1 MWVREQNRTA
11 SGSERVRVRA
21 GGPYVAA
28 RTRSLPLAVLLCALM
43 LSTAAAGAQSPAAT
57 LGGTVLD
64 ENGAVVPAVEITV
77 LNLSTAVQRHAL
89 TGGEGAFVVPLL
101 PPGRY
106 TLTAQREGF
115 ATVEVTNITLNVGD
129 RMALRISLPVGDVGE
144 SVTVID
150 ALRSGVER
158 SASSSV
164 STVVNRQ
171 FIENLPLNGRSFQS
185 LFELAPGSVLTRTSF
200 NEQGQFSVNGQR
212 ANANYFTVDGVSAN
226 VGVSA
231 GTSPGQAASGG
242 LPALTVLGGAN
253 NLVSLDALEEFRL
266 MTSSYAPEFGRT
278 PGAQVAIVT
287 RSGTNRLHGS
297 AFEYFRGGALDANDW
312 FANSR
317 GLARPSIRQHD
328 FGATLGGP
336 VVRNRAFFFASYE
349 GMRLRQPQYA
359 LTDVP
364 SLASRAN
371 APAQVRP
378 LLSSFPSPNGADLG
392 NGFAEF
398 AASYTDPSRFDAA
411 SLRFDIVVDEWLT
424 AFARYANSPSRTS
437 QRGGVGS
444 PGQTGQSLN
453 TVNRTALD
461 TQTLTTGATAAFSP
475 RVTGDLR
482 FNWSQ
487 VRGETELLL
496 DGFGGATPPDHALL
510 FPPFA
515 APRSSGFQVTLRGGL
530 NAGFGT
536 GKNVDNLQRQL
547 NFVGNV
553 SLVHSGHELKV
564 GFDYRRLA
572 PVYGPL
578 NYAQTIIFG
587 DAGVNG
593 VNAAANTG
601 RAFQVKVT
609 ADDVPREPLFTN
621 FSLYAQ
627 DAARVTPYLTVV
639 YGLRWELNPPPSE
652 RNGNHPAVYQG
663 FVPSAA
669 FDLVD
674 AGGVFGGGGR
684 VITLAPRGTPLWRT
698 TFQNFAPRAGAAYLL
713 SPEHGTTLRGGL
725 GIFYDLGTGQA
736 AQAFGSVF
744 PYARERLLSNIPFPL
759 DPAQAEPP
767 TLGLDPPYGT
777 VYAFAPDLRLPLTV
791 QWSAAVEQPLG
802 GGQSLSLSYVG
813 AAGRRLLR
821 QTAMLRPSPNF
832 SAFRI
837 VSNTSSSDYHALQAV
852 YGRRLSK
859 GLQAHVSYTWSH
871 SIDDDSDD
879 SASGLLIVGSFNTR
893 TERGPSTFDVRHSLS
908 GAFSY
913 DLPGPKLPGV
923 TAALLRDWSLD
934 AILRART
941 ATPINIIQT
950 TGIFT
955 GDLVEALRP
964 DLIDGVPIHLRDPS
978 APGGRRL
985 NPAAFRAVVGR
996 QGSLGRNAL
1005 RGFGLSQLDLAVRRQ
1020 FVLGET
1026 ARLQVRAEFFN
1037 VFNHPNFGDPVG
1049 DLNSRLFGRSVQTLA
1064 RSLGSGGVNGGLS
1077 PLYQVGGPRSV
1088 QLALRFSF

>member
-1 MWVREQNRTA
+1 MTCKANK
-11 SGSERVRVRA
+11 RV
-21 GGPYVAA
+21 GFAA
-28 RTRSLPLAVLLCALM
+28 RALVLASVLL
-43 LSTAAAGAQSPAAT
+43 SVTAVRAQSPAAT

-115 ATVEVTNITLNVGD
+115 ATLEVRNIVLNVGD
-129 RMALRISLPVGDVGE
+129 RQALRIRLRVGEVGE
-144 SVTVID
+144 SITVVD
-150 ALRSGVER
+150 AVSPGVER

-171 FIENLPLNGRSFQS
+171 FVEHLPLNGRSFQS
-185 LFELAPGSVLTRTSF
+185 LFELAPGAVLTRTSF

-231 GTSPGQAASGG
+231 GTSPGQSAPGG

-278 PGAQVAIVT
+278 PGAQVAIAT
-287 RSGTNRLHGS
+287 RSGSNELHGS

-317 GLARPSIRQHD
+317 GLARPAIHQHD

-336 VVRNRAFFFASYE
+336 FKSNRAFFFASYE
-349 GMRLRQPQYA
+349 GMRLRQPLYA

-364 SLASRAN
+364 SLGSRAS
-371 APAQVRP
+371 APAQVRS
-378 LLSSFPSPNGADLG
+378 LLNAFPAPNGADLG

-411 SLRFDIVVDEWLT
+411 SLRLDFVVNEWLT
-424 AFARYANSPSRTS
+424 AFTRYANAPARTS

-461 TQTLTTGATAAFSP
+461 TQTLTAGATAAFNP
-475 RVTGDLR
+475 KVTGDLR
-482 FNWSQ
+482 FNWSRA
-487 VRGETELLL
+487 RGETELVL
-496 DGFGGATPPDHALL
+496 DNFGGAIPPTASLL
-510 FPPFA
+510 FPTFA
-515 APRSSGFQVTLRGGL
+515 QPETSGFQVTLRGGL

-547 NFVGNV
+547 NLVGNV
-553 SLVHSGHELKV
+553 SVAHSGHELKV

-578 NYAQTIIFG
+578 NYAQTVIFG
-587 DAGVNG
+587 DATTNG
-593 VNAAANTG
+593 ASAAATTG

-609 ADDVPREPLFTN
+609 ADAEPREPLFTN
-621 FSLYAQ
+621 FSVYAQ

-639 YGLRWELNPPPSE
+639 YGVRWELNPPPTE
-652 RNGNHPAVYQG
+652 RNGKHPAVFAGLGEGSSGLNLEG
-663 FVPSAA
+663 FGS
-669 FDLVD
+669 
-674 AGGVFGGGGR
+674 FGNTPR
-684 VITLAPRGTPLWRT
+684 VIAPAPRGTRLWPT
-698 TFQNFAPRAGAAYLL
+698 TYQNFAPRAGAAYLL
-713 SPEHGTTLRGGL
+713 SPERGTTLRGGI

-736 AQAFGSVF
+736 ALAFGSVF
-744 PYARERLLSNIPFPL
+744 PYARERLLSNVPFPL
-759 DPAQAEPP
+759 DPLQAAPP
-767 TLGLDPPYGT
+767 PLGLDPPYGT
-777 VYAFAPDLRLPLTV
+777 VYAFSPDLRLPLTV
-791 QWSAAVEQPLG
+791 QWSAALEQPVG
-802 GGQSLSLSYVG
+802 AGQSLSISYVG

-821 QTAMLRPSPNF
+821 QTAVLRPSPNF
-832 SAFRI
+832 SVVRLI
-837 VSNTSSSDYHALQAV
+837 TNTSSSDYHALQTV
-852 YGRRLSK
+852 YARRLSR
-859 GLQAHVSYTWSH
+859 GLQAHVAYTWSH

-879 SASGLLIVGSFNTR
+879 SASGLLLVGSFNTR

-913 DLPGPKLPGV
+913 DLPNASRGG
-923 TAALLRDWSLD
+923 AFLRDWSLD
-934 AILRART
+934 AIFRART

-950 TGIFT
+950 TGVFT

-964 DLIDGVPIHLRDPS
+964 DFVEGVPVYLKDQT
-978 APGGRRL
+978 APGGWRL
-985 NPAAFRAVVGR
+985 NPAAFRAVVGG

-1020 FVLGET
+1020 FTLGET

-1049 DLNSRLFGRSVQTLA
+1049 DLNNRLFGLSVQTLA
-1064 RSLGSGGVNGGLS
+1064 RSLGTGGVNGGLS

-1088 QLALRFSF
+1088 QLALRFNF

>member
-1 MWVREQNRTA
+1 MTGQADR
-11 SGSERVRVRA
+11 RV
-21 GGPYVAA
+21 GFAA
-28 RTRSLPLAVLLCALM
+28 RALVLAAALM
-43 LSTAAAGAQSPAAT
+43 CVPAARAQSPAAT

-64 ENGAVVPAVEITV
+64 ENGAVVPSVEITV
-77 LNLSTAVQRHAL
+77 LNLSTAVQRHAT
-89 TGGEGAFVVPLL
+89 TGGAGAFVVPLL

-106 TLTAQREGF
+106 TLTAQRDGF
-115 ATVEVTNITLNVGD
+115 ATLEVRNIVLNVGD
-129 RMALRISLPVGDVGE
+129 RQALRINLRVGEVGE
-144 SVTVID
+144 SVTVVD
-150 ALRSGVER
+150 ALDAGVER

-164 STVVNRQ
+164 STVVNRR
-171 FIENLPLNGRSFQS
+171 FVENLPLNGRSFQT
-185 LFELAPGSVLTRTSF
+185 LFELAPGAVLTRTTF

-231 GTSPGQAASGG
+231 GTSPGQAAAGG

-278 PGAQVAIVT
+278 PGAQVAIAT
-287 RSGTNRLHGS
+287 RSGTNELHGS

-312 FANSR
+312 FAHSR
-317 GLARPSIRQHD
+317 NLARPAIRQHD

-364 SLASRAN
+364 STPARAVAN
-371 APAQVRP
+371 PQVRP
-378 LLSSFPSPNGADLG
+378 LLNAFPVPNGADLG

-398 AASYTDPSRFDAA
+398 AASYSDPSRFDAVSA
-411 SLRFDIVVDEWLT
+411 RLDAVATETLT
-424 AFARYANSPSRTS
+424 LFARYANAPSRTS

-461 TQTLTTGATAAFSP
+461 TQTLTAGATAAFNP
-475 RVTGDLR
+475 KVTGDLR
-482 FNWSQ
+482 FNWSRA
-487 VRGETELLL
+487 RGETELSL
-496 DGFGGATPPDHALL
+496 DVFGGATPPDPSLL
-510 FPPFA
+510 FPSFA
-515 APRSSGFQVTLRGGL
+515 RPDASGFQVTLRGGL

-547 NFVGNV
+547 NLVGNV

-578 NYAQTIIFG
+578 NYAQTVIFG
-587 DAGVNG
+587 DAATNG
-593 VNAAANTG
+593 VFAAANTG

-609 ADDVPREPLFTN
+609 ADDVPREPVFHN
-621 FSLYAQ
+621 FSFYAQ
-627 DAARVTPYLTVV
+627 DAARVTPNLTVV

-652 RNGNHPAVYQG
+652 RNGNHPAVFQG
-663 FVPSAA
+663 FDPGDGFNLGSLGPVGVP
-669 FDLVD
+669 
-674 AGGVFGGGGR
+674 AGV
-684 VITLAPRGTPLWRT
+684 VTLAPRGTPLWRT
-698 TFQNFAPRAGAAYLL
+698 TYHNFAPRAGAAYLL
-713 SPEHGTTLRGGL
+713 SPARGTTLRAGL

-744 PYARERLLSNIPFPL
+744 PYARERLLSNVPFPL
-759 DPAQAEPP
+759 DPAQAAPP
-767 TLGLDPPYGT
+767 PLGLDPPYGT
-777 VYAFAPDLRLPLTV
+777 VYAFSPSLKLPLTV
-791 QWSAAVEQPLG
+791 QWSAALEQPLG
-802 GGQSLSLSYVG
+802 GGQTLSLSYVG
-813 AAGRRLLR
+813 AAGRSLLR
-821 QTAMLRPSPNF
+821 QTAALRPSPDF
-832 SAFRI
+832 SVMRL
-837 VSNTSSSDYHALQAV
+837 VTNTSSSDYNALQAV
-852 YGRRLSK
+852 YARRLSK
-859 GLQAHVSYTWSH
+859 GLQAHVAYTWSH

-913 DLPGPKLPGV
+913 DLPGPARKGAS
-923 TAALLRDWSLD
+923 AALLRDWSID
-934 AILRART
+934 AIFRART

-950 TGIFT
+950 TGVFI

-964 DLIDGVPIHLRDPS
+964 DLVGGAPVYLEDPS

-1020 FVLGET
+1020 FPLGEA
-1026 ARLQVRAEFFN
+1026 ARLQVRAEVFN

-1049 DLNSRLFGRSVQTLA
+1049 DLNNRLFGRSVQTLA
-1064 RSLGSGGVNGGLS
+1064 RSLGTGGVNGGLS

>member
-1 MWVREQNRTA
+1 MTGKANK
-11 SGSERVRVRA
+11 RVGFAALALALAALLTFV
-21 GGPYVAA
+21 PAA
-28 RTRSLPLAVLLCALM
+28 R
-43 LSTAAAGAQSPAAT
+43 AQSPAAT

-64 ENGAVVPAVEITV
+64 ENGAVVPSVEITV
-77 LNLSTAVQRHAL
+77 LNLSTAVQRHAV
-89 TGGEGAFVVPLL
+89 TGGGGAFVVPLL

-106 TLTAQREGF
+106 TLTAQRDGF
-115 ATVEVTNITLNVGD
+115 ATLEVRNITLNVGD
-129 RMALRISLPVGDVGE
+129 REALRISLSVGEVGE
-144 SVTVID
+144 SVTVVD
-150 ALRSGVER
+150 AVSPGVER

-171 FIENLPLNGRSFQS
+171 FVENLPLNGRSFQS
-185 LFELAPGSVLTRTSF
+185 LFELAPGAVLTRTSF

-212 ANANYFTVDGVSAN
+212 ANSNYFTVDGVSAN

-231 GTSPGQAASGG
+231 GTSPGQAAAGG

-278 PGAQVAIVT
+278 PGAQVAIAT
-287 RSGTNRLHGS
+287 RSGTNELHGS

-317 GLARPSIRQHD
+317 GLARPAIRQHD

-336 VVRNRAFFFASYE
+336 VVHNRAFFFASYE
-349 GMRLRQPQYA
+349 GMRLRQPLYA

-364 SLASRAN
+364 SLGSRAT
-371 APAQVRP
+371 APAQARP
-378 LLSSFPSPNGADLG
+378 LLKAFPIPNGADLG

-398 AASYTDPSRFDAA
+398 AASYIDPSRFDAA
-411 SLRFDIVVDEWLT
+411 SIRFDYVVNNRFT
-424 AFARYANSPSRTS
+424 AFARTAYAPSRTS
-437 QRGGVGS
+437 QRGGVGT
-444 PGQTGQSLN
+444 PGQAGQSLN

-461 TQTLTTGATAAFSP
+461 TQTLTAGATVAFNP
-475 RVTGDLR
+475 KMTGDLR
-482 FNWSQ
+482 FNWSRA
-487 VRGETELLL
+487 RGETELVL
-496 DGFGGATPPDHALL
+496 DDFGGATPPDPRIL

-515 APRSSGFQVTLRGGL
+515 RPDSSGFQVTLRGGL

-547 NFVGNV
+547 NLVG
-553 SLVHSGHELKV
+553 SLSVAHSGHELKV

-578 NYAQTIIFG
+578 NYAQTVIFG
-587 DAGVNG
+587 DAATNG
-593 VNAAANTG
+593 VSAAAGTG

-609 ADDVPREPLFTN
+609 ADAEPRQPLFHN
-621 FSLYAQ
+621 FSVYAQ

-652 RNGNHPAVYQG
+652 RNGNQPAVFNG
-663 FVPSAA
+663 FDDDEGFHFGGTFDGVPSRA
-669 FDLVD
+669 
-674 AGGVFGGGGR
+674 
-684 VITLAPRGTPLWRT
+684 ITLAPRGTPLWRT
-698 TFQNFAPRAGAAYLL
+698 TYQNFAPRAGAAYLL
-713 SPEHGTTLRGGL
+713 SPERGTTLRGGI

-736 AQAFGSVF
+736 AQAFGSIF
-744 PYARERLLSNIPFPL
+744 PYTRERLLSNVPLPL
-759 DPAQAEPP
+759 DPSQSEPP
-767 TLGLDPPYGT
+767 PLGLDPPYGT
-777 VYAFAPDLRLPLTV
+777 VYAFAPSLKLPLTV
-791 QWSAAVEQPLG
+791 QWSAALEQPFG
-802 GGQSLSLSYVG
+802 AGQSLSLSYVG

-821 QTAMLRPSPNF
+821 QTAMLKPNPNF
-832 SAFRI
+832 TVARL
-837 VSNTSSSDYHALQAV
+837 VTNTSSSDYNALQAV
-852 YGRRLSK
+852 YARRLSK
-859 GLQAHVSYTWSH
+859 GLQAHFAYTWSH
-871 SIDDDSDD
+871 SLDDDSDD

-913 DLPGPKLPGV
+913 DLPKPKRGGP
-923 TAALLRDWSLD
+923 LLRDWSLD

-941 ATPINIIQT
+941 AAPINIVRT
-950 TGIFT
+950 TGVFT

-964 DLIDGVPIHLRDPS
+964 DLVGGAPVYLEDPS

-985 NPAAFRAVVGR
+985 NPAAFSATVGR

-1037 VFNHPNFGDPVG
+1037 VFNHPNFGDPVS

-1064 RSLGSGGVNGGLS
+1064 RSLGTGGVNGGLS

>member
-1 MWVREQNRTA
+1 MRCRANKWV
-11 SGSERVRVRA
+11 G
-21 GGPYVAA
+21 YAA
-28 RTRSLPLAVLLCALM
+28 RVLVL
-43 LSTAAAGAQSPAAT
+43 AAALLSVPAARAQSPAAT

-64 ENGAVVPAVEITV
+64 ENGAVVPSVEITV

-106 TLTAQREGF
+106 TLTAQRDGF

-129 RMALRISLPVGDVGE
+129 RLALRISLRVGEVGE
-144 SVTVID
+144 SITVID
-150 ALRSGVER
+150 AISSGVER

-164 STVVNRQ
+164 STVVNRK
-171 FIENLPLNGRSFQS
+171 FVENLPINGRSFQS
-185 LFELAPGSVLTRTSF
+185 LFELAPGAVLTRTNF

-231 GTSPGQAASGG
+231 GTSPGQAAAGG

-287 RSGTNRLHGS
+287 RSGSNRLHGS

-317 GLARPSIRQHD
+317 ALARPAIRQHD

-336 VVRNRAFFFASYE
+336 VRPNRAFFFASYE
-349 GMRLRQPQYA
+349 GMRLRQPLYA

-364 SLASRAN
+364 SLSSRAS

-378 LLSSFPSPNGADLG
+378 LLNAFPVPNGADLG
-392 NGFAEF
+392 SGFAEF

-411 SLRFDIVVDEWLT
+411 SLRLDLVADERLT
-424 AFARYANSPSRTS
+424 FFARTAYTPSRTS
-437 QRGGVGS
+437 QRGGVGT
-444 PGQTGQSLN
+444 PGQIGQSLN

-461 TQTLTTGATAAFSP
+461 TQTLTVGATAAFNP
-475 RVTGDLR
+475 KVTGDLR
-482 FNWSQ
+482 FNWSRA
-487 VRGETELLL
+487 RGGTELLL
-496 DGFGGATPPDHALL
+496 DDFGGATVPDPSLI

-515 APRSSGFQVTLRGGL
+515 RPETSGFQVTLRGGI

-536 GKNVDNLQRQL
+536 GKNVENLQRQL
-547 NFVGNV
+547 NLVGNV
-553 SLVHSGHELKV
+553 SFVHSGHELKL

-578 NYAQTIIFG
+578 NYAQTVIFG
-587 DAGVNG
+587 DATTNG
-593 VNAAANTG
+593 VNAAATTG

-609 ADDVPREPLFTN
+609 ADAEPREPLFTN
-621 FSLYAQ
+621 FSVYAQ
-627 DAARVTPYLTVV
+627 DAARITPYLTVV
-639 YGLRWELNPPPSE
+639 YGVRWELNPPPTE
-652 RNGNHPAVYQG
+652 RNGNHPAVFRG
-663 FVPSAA
+663 
-669 FDLVD
+669 
-674 AGGVFGGGGR
+674 FGGGDGFDLGDIGSG

-698 TFQNFAPRAGAAYLL
+698 TYQNFAPRAGAAYLL
-713 SPEHGTTLRGGL
+713 TPARGTTLRAGL

-744 PYARERLLSNIPFPL
+744 PYARERLLTNVQFAL
-759 DPAQAEPP
+759 DRAQAEPP
-767 TLGLDPPYGT
+767 PLSFDPPYGT
-777 VYAFAPDLRLPLTV
+777 VYAFSPSLKLPLTV
-791 QWSAAVEQPLG
+791 QWSTTLEQPLG
-802 GGQSLSLSYVG
+802 GGQSLSVAYVG

-821 QTAMLRPSPNF
+821 QTAVLKPSPDF
-832 SAFRI
+832 SVVRL
-837 VSNTSSSDYHALQAV
+837 VTNTSLSDYHALQTV
-852 YGRRLSK
+852 YARRLSR
-859 GLQAHVSYTWSH
+859 GLQAHVAYTWSH

-893 TERGPSTFDVRHSLS
+893 TERGPSSFDVRHSLS

-913 DLPGPKLPGV
+913 DLPGPARARAA
-923 TAALLRDWSLD
+923 AALLRDWSLD
-934 AILRART
+934 AIVRART
-941 ATPINIIQT
+941 ATPINIIRT
-950 TGIFT
+950 TGVFT
-955 GDLVEALRP
+955 GDLVDALRP
-964 DLIDGVPIHLRDPS
+964 DLLEGVPVYLEDPK

-985 NPAAFRAVVGR
+985 NPEAFRATVGR

-1020 FVLGET
+1020 FPLGET

-1049 DLNSRLFGRSVQTLA
+1049 DLNNRLFGQSVQTLA

>member
-1 MWVREQNRTA
+1 MNGTANRWV
-11 SGSERVRVRA
+11 G
-21 GGPYVAA
+21 YAA
-28 RTRSLPLAVLLCALM
+28 RALLLASSLLFVPAVR
-43 LSTAAAGAQSPAAT
+43 AQSPAAT

-77 LNLSTAVQRHAL
+77 LNLSTAVQRHAV
-89 TGGEGAFVVPLL
+89 TSGEGAFVVPLL

-106 TLTAQREGF
+106 TLTAQRDGF
-115 ATVEVTNITLNVGD
+115 ATLEVRNITLNVGD
-129 RMALRISLPVGDVGE
+129 RQALRISLSVGEVGE
-144 SVTVID
+144 SVTVVD
-150 ALRSGVER
+150 AVSPGVER

-164 STVVNRQ
+164 STIVNRQ
-171 FIENLPLNGRSFQS
+171 FVENLPLNGRSFQS
-185 LFELAPGSVLTRTSF
+185 LFELAPGAVLTRTSF

-231 GTSPGQAASGG
+231 GTSPGQAAAGG

-266 MTSSYAPEFGRT
+266 MTSSYAPEFGRM
-278 PGAQVAIVT
+278 PGAQVSIAT
-287 RSGTNRLHGS
+287 RSGTNALHGS
-297 AFEYFRGGALDANDW
+297 AFDYFRSGALDANDW

-317 GLARPSIRQHD
+317 GLARPAIRQHD

-336 VVRNRAFFFASYE
+336 VVHNRAFFFASYE

-359 LTDVP
+359 LTDLP
-364 SLASRAN
+364 SLGSRLA
-371 APAQVRP
+371 APVQVRP
-378 LLSSFPSPNGADLG
+378 LLDAFPIPNGADLG

-411 SLRFDIVVDEWLT
+411 SMRFDYVVNDWLT
-424 AFARYANSPSRTS
+424 AFARAAYAPSRTS

-444 PGQTGQSLN
+444 PGQAGQSLN

-461 TQTLTTGATAAFSP
+461 TQTLTTGATAAFNP
-475 RVTGDLR
+475 QVTGDLR
-482 FNWSQ
+482 FNWSRA
-487 VRGETELLL
+487 RGETELVL
-496 DGFGGATPPDHALL
+496 DDFGGATPPSASLL

-515 APRSSGFQVTLRGGL
+515 RPDSSGFQITLRGGL

-536 GKNVDNLQRQL
+536 GKNADNLQRQL
-547 NFVGNV
+547 NLVGNV
-553 SLVHSGHELKV
+553 SVVHSGHELKL

-578 NYAQTIIFG
+578 NYAQMVIFG
-587 DAGVNG
+587 DAITNG
-593 VNAAANTG
+593 ASAAANTG

-609 ADDVPREPLFTN
+609 ADAEPREPLFQN
-621 FSLYAQ
+621 FSVYAQ
-627 DAARVTPYLTVV
+627 DAARITPYLTVV

-652 RNGNHPAVYQG
+652 RNGNHPAVFRG
-663 FVPSAA
+663 L
-669 FDLVD
+669 D
-674 AGGVFGGGGR
+674 GGGLNLEGFIPLGTTPP
-684 VITLAPRGTPLWRT
+684 VTTLAPSGTPLWQT
-698 TFQNFAPRAGAAYLL
+698 TYGNFAPRAGAAYLL
-713 SPEHGTTLRGGL
+713 SPERGTIMRAGL

-744 PYARERLLSNIPFPL
+744 PYARERLLSNVPFPL
-759 DPAQAEPP
+759 DPGSALPP
-767 TLGLDPPYGT
+767 PLGLDPPYGT
-777 VYAFAPDLRLPLTV
+777 VYAFSPSLKLPLTV
-791 QWSAAVEQPLG
+791 QWSAALEQPLG
-802 GGQSLSLSYVG
+802 AGQSLSLSYVG

-821 QTAMLRPSPNF
+821 QTAVLRPNTNF
-832 SAFRI
+832 SVVRL
-837 VSNTSSSDYHALQAV
+837 VTNTSSSDYHALQAV
-852 YGRRLSK
+852 YARRLSK
-859 GLQAHVSYTWSH
+859 GLQAHVAYTWSH

-908 GAFSY
+908 GAFSF
-913 DLPGPKLPGV
+913 DLPKPAHGGMLV
-923 TAALLRDWSLD
+923 RDWSLD
-934 AILRART
+934 AIFRART

-950 TGIFT
+950 TGVFT

-964 DLIDGVPIHLRDPS
+964 DLVGGLPVYLEDS
-978 APGGRRL
+978 NAPGGRRL
-985 NPAAFRAVVGR
+985 NPAAFSATVGR

-1026 ARLQVRAEFFN
+1026 TRLQVRAEFFN
-1037 VFNHPNFGDPVG
+1037 VFNHPNFGDPVS
-1049 DLNSRLFGRSVQTLA
+1049 DLNSRLFGLSVQTLA
-1064 RSLGSGGVNGGLS
+1064 RSLGTGGVNGGLS

>member
-1 MWVREQNRTA
+1 MKA
-11 SGSERVRVRA
+11 RA
-21 GGPYVAA
+21 NMLGRRAA
-28 RTRSLPLAVLLCALM
+28 RYVLLLVVLLLPAM
-43 LSTAAAGAQSPAAT
+43 LARAQSPAAT

-106 TLTAQREGF
+106 TLTAQRDGF
-115 ATVEVTNITLNVGD
+115 ATLEVRNIVLNVGD
-129 RMALRISLPVGDVGE
+129 RQALRIRLRVGEVGE
-144 SVTVID
+144 SVTIID
-150 ALRSGVER
+150 AVSPGVER

-171 FIENLPLNGRSFQS
+171 FVENLPLNGRSFQS
-185 LFELAPGSVLTRTSF
+185 LFELAPGAVLTRTSF

-212 ANANYFTVDGVSAN
+212 ANANYFIVDGVSAN

-231 GTSPGQAASGG
+231 GTSPGQAAAGG

-278 PGAQVAIVT
+278 PGAQVAIAT
-287 RSGTNRLHGS
+287 RSGTNALHGS

-317 GLARPSIRQHD
+317 ALARPAIRQHD

-336 VVRNRAFFFASYE
+336 VVQNRAFFFASYE
-349 GMRLRQPQYA
+349 GMRLRQPQFA

-364 SLASRAN
+364 SLSSRAM

-378 LLSSFPSPNGADLG
+378 LLNAFPRPNGADLG

-411 SLRFDIVVDEWLT
+411 SLRFDLVVNEWLT
-424 AFARYANSPSRTS
+424 AFARYANTPSRTS
-437 QRGGVGS
+437 QRGGVGT

-482 FNWSQ
+482 FNWSRA
-487 VRGETELLL
+487 RGETELLL
-496 DGFGGATPPDHALL
+496 DGFGGATPPDASLL

-515 APRSSGFQVTLRGGL
+515 QPETSGFQVTLRGGL
-530 NAGFGT
+530 NSGFGT

-547 NFVGNV
+547 NLVGNV
-553 SLVHSGHELKV
+553 SFVHSGHELKL

-578 NYAQTIIFG
+578 NYAQTVIFG
-587 DAGVNG
+587 DATTNG
-593 VNAAANTG
+593 VAAATNTG

-609 ADDVPREPLFTN
+609 ADAEPREPLFTN
-621 FSLYAQ
+621 FSVYAQ
-627 DAARVTPYLTVV
+627 DAARLTPYLTVV
-639 YGLRWELNPPPSE
+639 YGLRWELNPPPTE
-652 RNGNHPAVYQG
+652 RNGNHPAVFNG
-663 FVPSAA
+663 LNPGEGLDVVHF
-669 FDLVD
+669 
-674 AGGVFGGGGR
+674 GNITTGV
-684 VITLAPRGTPLWRT
+684 IALAPRGTPLWRT
-698 TFQNFAPRAGAAYLL
+698 TYHNFAPRAGAAYLL
-713 SPEHGTTLRGGL
+713 SPERGTTLRGGI

-759 DPAQAEPP
+759 DPTLAEPP
-767 TLGLDPPYGT
+767 PLGLDPPYGT
-777 VYAFAPDLRLPLTV
+777 VYSFSPNLSLPLTV
-791 QWSAAVEQPLG
+791 QWSAALEHPLG

-821 QTAMLRPSPNF
+821 QTAVLSPSQNF
-832 SAFRI
+832 SVMRL
-837 VSNTSSSDYHALQAV
+837 VSNTSSSDYNAFQAV
-852 YGRRLSK
+852 YARRLSK
-859 GLQAHVSYTWSH
+859 GLQAHVAYTWSH

-913 DLPGPKLPGV
+913 DLPSPSHGG
-923 TAALLRDWSLD
+923 AFLRDWSLD
-934 AILRART
+934 AIFRART

-950 TGIFT
+950 TGVFT

-964 DLIDGVPIHLRDPS
+964 DLVGGVPVYLEDPS
-978 APGGRRL
+978 APGGRRI
-985 NPAAFRAVVGR
+985 NAEAFRAAVGQ

-1020 FVLGET
+1020 FILGES

-1037 VFNHPNFGDPVG
+1037 IFNHPNFGDPVG
-1049 DLNSRLFGRSVQTLA
+1049 DLNSRLFGQSVQTLA
-1064 RSLGSGGVNGGLS
+1064 RSLGTGGVNGGLS

>member
-1 MWVREQNRTA
+1 MLAALLMCVA
-11 SGSERVRVRA
+11 RA
-21 GGPYVAA
+21 
-28 RTRSLPLAVLLCALM
+28 R
-43 LSTAAAGAQSPAAT
+43 AQSPAAT

-64 ENGAVVPAVEITV
+64 ENGAVVPSVEITV
-77 LNLSTAVQRHAL
+77 LNLSTAVQRHAV

-106 TLTAQREGF
+106 TLTAQRDGF
-115 ATVEVTNITLNVGD
+115 ATLEVRNIVLNVGD
-129 RMALRISLPVGDVGE
+129 RQALRIRLRVGEVGE

-150 ALRSGVER
+150 AVSPGVER

-164 STVVNRQ
+164 STVVNRK
-171 FIENLPLNGRSFQS
+171 FVENLPLNGRSFHS
-185 LFELAPGSVLTRTSF
+185 LFELAPGAVLTRTSF

-231 GTSPGQAASGG
+231 GASPGQSAPGG

-278 PGAQVAIVT
+278 PGAQVAIAT
-287 RSGTNRLHGS
+287 RSGSNELHGS

-317 GLARPSIRQHD
+317 GLARPAIRQHD

-336 VVRNRAFFFASYE
+336 VARNRAFFFASYE

-364 SLASRAN
+364 SLGSRAT

-378 LLSSFPSPNGADLG
+378 LLDAFPRPNGADLG
-392 NGFAEF
+392 GGFAEF

-411 SLRFDIVVDEWLT
+411 SLRLDLVADEWLT
-424 AFARYANSPSRTS
+424 LFARYANAPSRTS

-444 PGQTGQSLN
+444 PGQSGQSLN

-461 TQTLTTGATAAFSP
+461 TRTLTAGATAAFNP
-475 RVTGDLR
+475 KVTGDLR
-482 FNWSQ
+482 FNWSRA
-487 VRGETELLL
+487 RGETELSL
-496 DGFGGATPPDHALL
+496 DDFGGAAPPDPALL
-510 FPPFA
+510 FPAFA
-515 APRSSGFQVTLRGGL
+515 RPDTSGFQVTLRGGL

-547 NFVGNV
+547 NLVGNV
-553 SLVHSGHELKV
+553 SVAHSGHELKV

-578 NYAQTIIFG
+578 NYAQTVIFG
-587 DAGVNG
+587 DAATNG
-593 VNAAANTG
+593 VNAASATG

-609 ADDVPREPLFTN
+609 ADAEPREPLFTN

-639 YGLRWELNPPPSE
+639 YGLRWELNPPPTE
-652 RNGNHPAVYQG
+652 RNGNHPAVFQG
-663 FVPSAA
+663 F
-669 FDLVD
+669 DLGESFNFGGTPIGGTP
-674 AGGVFGGGGR
+674 GGVHGGG
-684 VITLAPRGTPLWRT
+684 IKLAPRGAPLWRT
-698 TFQNFAPRAGAAYLL
+698 TYQNFAPRAGAALLL
-713 SPEHGTTLRGGL
+713 SPERGTTLRGGI

-744 PYARERLLSNIPFPL
+744 PYARERLLSNVPFPL

-767 TLGLDPPYGT
+767 ALGLDPPYGT

-791 QWSAAVEQPLG
+791 QWSAALEQPLG

-821 QTAMLRPSPNF
+821 QTALLRPNTDF
-832 SAFRI
+832 SVVRM
-837 VSNTSSSDYHALQAV
+837 VTNTSSSDYNALQAV

-859 GLQAHVSYTWSH
+859 GLQAHAAYTWSH

-879 SASGLLIVGSFNTR
+879 SASGLLIVGDFNTR

-913 DLPGPKLPGV
+913 DLPGPERKG
-923 TAALLRDWSLD
+923 AAGALLRDWSLD
-934 AILRART
+934 AIFRART
-941 ATPINIIQT
+941 ATPINIVRT
-950 TGIFT
+950 TGVFT

-964 DLIDGVPIHLRDPS
+964 DLLGGVPVYLEDGS

-985 NPAAFRAVVGR
+985 NPAAFRAVIGR

-1020 FVLGET
+1020 FPLGEA

-1064 RSLGSGGVNGGLS
+1064 RSLGTGGVNGGLS

-1088 QLALRFSF
+1088 QLALRLSF

>member
-1 MWVREQNRTA
+1 
-11 SGSERVRVRA
+11 
-21 GGPYVAA
+21 
-28 RTRSLPLAVLLCALM
+28 
-43 LSTAAAGAQSPAAT
+43 
-57 LGGTVLD
+57 
-64 ENGAVVPAVEITV
+64 VEITV
-77 LNLSTAVQRHAL
+77 LNLSTAVQRHAV

-115 ATVEVTNITLNVGD
+115 ATLEVRNITLNVGD
-129 RMALRISLPVGDVGE
+129 RQALRIRLRVGEVGE
-144 SVTVID
+144 SVTVVD
-150 ALRSGVER
+150 ALSSGVER

-171 FIENLPLNGRSFQS
+171 FVENLPLNGRSFQS
-185 LFELAPGSVLTRTSF
+185 LFELAPGAVLTRTSF

-231 GTSPGQAASGG
+231 GASPGQAASGG

-253 NLVSLDALEEFRL
+253 NLVSLDALQEFRL

-278 PGAQVAIVT
+278 PGAQVAIAT
-287 RSGTNRLHGS
+287 RPGTNELHGS

-364 SLASRAN
+364 SLASRAG

-378 LLSSFPSPNGADLG
+378 LLRAFPAPNGADLG

-411 SLRFDIVVDEWLT
+411 SLRLDLVANEWLT
-424 AFARYANSPSRTS
+424 AFARYANAPSRTS

-444 PGQTGQSLN
+444 PGQSGQSLN

-461 TQTLTTGATAAFSP
+461 TQTLTAGATAALSP

-482 FNWSQ
+482 FNWSRA
-487 VRGETELLL
+487 RGETELLL
-496 DGFGGATPPDHALL
+496 DDFGGADPPDASLL

-515 APRSSGFQVTLRGGL
+515 EPHSSGFQVALRGGL

-553 SLVHSGHELKV
+553 SFVHSGHELKV

-578 NYAQTIIFG
+578 NYAQTVIFG
-587 DAGVNG
+587 DATTNG
-593 VNAAANTG
+593 VSAAAGTG

-639 YGLRWELNPPPSE
+639 YGLRWELNPPPAE
-652 RNGNHPAVYQG
+652 RNGNHPAVFRG
-663 FVPSAA
+663 FDPH
-669 FDLVD
+669 DGLN
-674 AGGVFGGGGR
+674 FGGGHNPTGYPPGDPGGPTR

-713 SPEHGTTLRGGL
+713 SPGRGTTLRGGL

-744 PYARERLLSNIPFPL
+744 PYAREHLLSNVPFPL
-759 DPAQAEPP
+759 DPARAEPP
-767 TLGLDPPYGT
+767 PLGLDPPYGT

-791 QWSAAVEQPLG
+791 QWSASVEQPLG

-832 SAFRI
+832 SVLRI
-837 VSNTSSSDYHALQAV
+837 VSNTSSSDYNALQAV
-852 YGRRLSK
+852 YARRLSK
-859 GLQAHVSYTWSH
+859 GLQAHASYTWAH

-879 SASGLLIVGSFNTR
+879 SASGLLIVGSFDTR

-913 DLPGPKLPGV
+913 DLPGPERPG
-923 TAALLRDWSLD
+923 AAAAVLRDWSLD
-934 AILRART
+934 AIFRART
-941 ATPINIIQT
+941 ATPLNVIQT
-950 TGIFT
+950 TGVFT

-964 DLIDGVPIHLRDPS
+964 DLVGGVPVYLRDPS

-985 NPAAFRAVVGR
+985 NPAAFRAVSGR

-1020 FVLGET
+1020 FVLGEA

-1049 DLNSRLFGRSVQTLA
+1049 DLNSRLFGQSVQTLA
-1064 RSLGSGGVNGGLS
+1064 RSLGTGGVNGGLS

>member
-1 MWVREQNRTA
+1 MTCKADRWV
-11 SGSERVRVRA
+11 VL
-21 GGPYVAA
+21 AA
-28 RTRSLPLAVLLCALM
+28 RALVLASLVLCAH
-43 LSTAAAGAQSPAAT
+43 AARAQSPAAT

-64 ENGAVVPAVEITV
+64 ENGAVVPSVEITV

-89 TGGEGAFVVPLL
+89 TGGVGAFVVPLL

-115 ATVEVTNITLNVGD
+115 ATVEVRNITLNVGD
-129 RMALRISLPVGDVGE
+129 RQALRIILHIGEIGE

-150 ALRSGVER
+150 AVSPGVER
-158 SASSSV
+158 SASSAV
-164 STVVNRQ
+164 STIVNRQ
-171 FIENLPLNGRSFQS
+171 FVERLPLNGRSFQT
-185 LFELAPGSVLTRTSF
+185 LFELAPGAVLTRTSF

-231 GTSPGQAASGG
+231 GTSPGQAAGGG

-278 PGAQVAIVT
+278 PGAQVAIAT
-287 RSGTNRLHGS
+287 RSGTNELHGS

-317 GLARPSIRQHD
+317 GLARPAIRQHD
-328 FGATLGGP
+328 FGGSFGGP
-336 VVRNRAFFFASYE
+336 VRANRAFFFASYE

-364 SLASRAN
+364 SLGSRAK

-378 LLSSFPSPNGADLG
+378 LLNAFPRPNGADLG

-411 SLRFDIVVDEWLT
+411 SLRLDLVVNEWLT
-424 AFARYANSPSRTS
+424 AFARTAYAPSRTS
-437 QRGGVGS
+437 QRGGVGT
-444 PGQTGQSLN
+444 PGSTGQSLN

-461 TQTLTTGATAAFSP
+461 TQTLTAGTTAAFSP
-475 RVTGDLR
+475 KVTGDLR
-482 FNWSQ
+482 FNWSRA
-487 VRGETELLL
+487 RGETELVL
-496 DGFGGATPPDHALL
+496 DDFGGATPPGVSML

-515 APRSSGFQVTLRGGL
+515 RPETSGFQVTLRGGL

-547 NFVGNV
+547 NLVSNV
-553 SLVHSGHELKV
+553 SVAHSGHELKL

-578 NYAQTIIFG
+578 NYAQTVIFG
-587 DAGVNG
+587 DSATNG
-593 VNAAANTG
+593 VAAAAGAG

-609 ADDVPREPLFTN
+609 ADAEPRQPIFHNL
-621 FSLYAQ
+621 SVYAQ

-639 YGLRWELNPPPSE
+639 YGLRWELNPPPNE
-652 RNGNHPAVYQG
+652 RNGNHPAVFRG
-663 FVPSAA
+663 
-669 FDLVD
+669 LE
-674 AGGVFGGGGR
+674 GGGDFLLGNTSSSNTPR

-698 TFQNFAPRAGAAYLL
+698 TWGNFAPRAGMAYLL
-713 SPEHGTTLRGGL
+713 SPERGTTLRAGL

-744 PYARERLLSNIPFPL
+744 PYARERLLSNVPFPL
-759 DPAQAEPP
+759 DPSQAEPP

-777 VYAFAPDLRLPLTV
+777 VYAFSPSLKLPLTV
-791 QWSAAVEQPLG
+791 QWSAALEQPLG
-802 GGQSLSLSYVG
+802 SGQTLSLSYVG

-821 QTAMLRPSPNF
+821 QTAVLKPSTDF
-832 SAFRI
+832 SVVRL

-852 YGRRLSK
+852 YARRLAK
-859 GLQAHVSYTWSH
+859 GLQAHVAYTWSH

-879 SASGLLIVGSFNTR
+879 SASGLLLVGSFNTR
-893 TERGPSTFDVRHSLS
+893 TERGPSTFDVRHALS
-908 GAFSY
+908 AAFSY
-913 DLPGPKLPGV
+913 DLPTPRHGNV
-923 TAALLRDWSLD
+923 LLRDWSLD
-934 AILRART
+934 AVFRART
-941 ATPINIIQT
+941 ATPVNVVQT
-950 TGIFT
+950 TGVFT

-964 DLIDGVPIHLRDPS
+964 DLVVGVPLYLEDPK

-985 NPAAFRAVVGR
+985 NPAAFNTAVGR

-1020 FVLGET
+1020 FALGES
-1026 ARLQVRAEFFN
+1026 ARVQVRAEVFN
-1037 VFNHPNFGDPVG
+1037 VFNHPNFGDPVN

-1064 RSLGSGGVNGGLS
+1064 RSLGTGGVNGGLS

>member
-1 MWVREQNRTA
+1 MWCEAN
-11 SGSERVRVRA
+11 SWA
-21 GGPYVAA
+21 GFAA
-28 RTRSLPLAVLLCALM
+28 RALLL
-43 LSTAAAGAQSPAAT
+43 AAALLLVPAARAQSPAAT

-64 ENGAVVPAVEITV
+64 ENGSVVPAVEITV

-106 TLTAQREGF
+106 TLTAQRGGF
-115 ATVEVTNITLNVGD
+115 ATVEVRNIVLNVGD
-129 RMALRISLPVGDVGE
+129 RLSYRINLRVGEVGE
-144 SVTVID
+144 SVTVVD
-150 ALRSGVER
+150 AVSRGVER

-171 FIENLPLNGRSFQS
+171 FVENLPLNGRSFQS
-185 LFELAPGSVLTRTSF
+185 LFELAPGAVLTRTNF

-231 GTSPGQAASGG
+231 GTSPGQAAAGG

-278 PGAQVAIVT
+278 PGAQVAIAT
-287 RSGTNRLHGS
+287 RSGTNELHGS

-317 GLARPSIRQHD
+317 GLARPAIRQHD

-336 VVRNRAFFFASYE
+336 VVPSRAFFFASYE

-364 SLASRAN
+364 SLGSRA
-371 APAQVRP
+371 AASAQVRP
-378 LLSSFPSPNGADLG
+378 LLSAFPVPNGADLG

-411 SLRFDIVVDEWLT
+411 SIRFDYVVNNRLT
-424 AFARYANSPSRTS
+424 AFARTAYSPSRTA
-437 QRGGVGS
+437 QRGGVGT
-444 PGQTGQSLN
+444 PGQAGQSLN

-461 TQTLTTGATAAFSP
+461 TQTLTAGATAAFDP
-475 RVTGDLR
+475 KVTGELR
-482 FNWSQ
+482 FNWSRA
-487 VRGETELLL
+487 RGETELSL
-496 DGFGGATPPDHALL
+496 DDFGGAMPPAASLL

-515 APRSSGFQVTLRGGL
+515 RPDTSGFQVTLRGGI

-547 NFVGNV
+547 NLVGNV
-553 SLVHSGHELKV
+553 SVAHSGHELKV

-578 NYAQTIIFG
+578 NYAQTVIFG
-587 DAGVNG
+587 DATTNG

-609 ADDVPREPLFTN
+609 ADAEPREPLFHN
-621 FSLYAQ
+621 FSVYAQ

-639 YGLRWELNPPPSE
+639 YGVRWELNPPPSE
-652 RNGNHPAVYQG
+652 RSGNHPAVFRG
-663 FVPSAA
+663 FGNGEG
-669 FDLVD
+669 FNL
-674 AGGVFGGGGR
+674 GGVGGTPR
-684 VITLAPRGTPLWRT
+684 TAVITFAPRGTPLWQT
-698 TFQNFAPRAGAAYLL
+698 TYANFAPRAGAAYLL
-713 SPEHGTTLRGGL
+713 SPERGTTLRGGI

-744 PYARERLLSNIPFPL
+744 PYARERLLANVPFPL
-759 DPAQAEPP
+759 APSQAAPP
-767 TLGLDPPYGT
+767 PLDLDPPYGT
-777 VYAFAPDLRLPLTV
+777 VYAFTPNLKLPLTV
-791 QWSAAVEQPLG
+791 QWSAALEQPLG
-802 GGQSLSLSYVG
+802 GGQSLSVSYVG
-813 AAGRRLLR
+813 AAGRLLQR
-821 QTAMLRPSPNF
+821 QSALLSPTANF
-832 SAFRI
+832 SVVRLI
-837 VSNTSSSDYHALQAV
+837 TNTSTSDYNALQAV
-852 YGRRLSK
+852 YARRLSR
-859 GLQAHVSYTWSH
+859 GLQAHVAYTWSH

-879 SASGLLIVGSFNTR
+879 SATGLLFSGTFNTG
-893 TERGPSTFDVRHSLS
+893 TERGPSSFDVRHSLS
-908 GAFSY
+908 AAFSY
-913 DLPGPKLPGV
+913 DLPRPARGG
-923 TAALLRDWSLD
+923 ALLRDWSLD

-941 ATPINIIQT
+941 ATPINVVRT

-964 DLIDGVPIHLRDPS
+964 DRIEGVPLYLGDPS
-978 APGGRRL
+978 APGGRRV
-985 NPAAFRAVVGR
+985 NPDAFVTAVGR

-1037 VFNHPNFGDPVG
+1037 IFNHPNFGDPVG
-1049 DLNSRLFGRSVQTLA
+1049 DLNNRLFGRSVQTLA
-1064 RSLGSGGVNGGLS
+1064 RSLGTGGINGGLS

-1088 QLALRFSF
+1088 QLALRFGF

>member
-1 MWVREQNRTA
+1 M
-11 SGSERVRVRA
+11 RVLSLLA
-21 GGPYVAA
+21 ALLLSCAAA
-28 RTRSLPLAVLLCALM
+28 R
-43 LSTAAAGAQSPAAT
+43 AQSPAAT

-64 ENGAVVPAVEITV
+64 ENGAVVPSVEITV

-89 TGGEGAFVVPLL
+89 TSGEGAFVVPLL

-106 TLTAQREGF
+106 TLTAQRDGF
-115 ATVEVTNITLNVGD
+115 ATLEVRNITLNVGD
-129 RMALRISLPVGDVGE
+129 RQALRIILHIGDIGE
-144 SVTVID
+144 SVTVVD
-150 ALRSGVER
+150 AVSPGVER

-164 STVVNRQ
+164 STIVNRQ
-171 FIENLPLNGRSFQS
+171 FIENLPLNGRSFQT
-185 LFELAPGSVLTRTSF
+185 LFELSPGAVLTRTSF

-231 GTSPGQAASGG
+231 GASPGQAAAGG
-242 LPALTVLGGAN
+242 LPALTVLGGSN

-278 PGAQVAIVT
+278 PGAQVAIAT
-287 RSGTNRLHGS
+287 RSGSNRLHGS
-297 AFEYFRGGALDANDW
+297 AFDYFRGGALDANDW

-317 GLARPSIRQHD
+317 GLARPAIRQHD

-336 VVRNRAFFFASYE
+336 LIRNRAFFFASYE

-364 SLASRAN
+364 SFSSRAT

-378 LLSSFPSPNGADLG
+378 LLNAFPSPNGADLG

-411 SLRFDIVVDEWLT
+411 SLRLDFVIDEWLT
-424 AFARYANSPSRTS
+424 AFTRYANAPSRTS
-437 QRGGVGS
+437 QRGGVGT
-444 PGQTGQSLN
+444 PGQAGQSLN

-461 TQTLTTGATAAFSP
+461 TQTLTTGATAAFNP
-475 RVTGDLR
+475 KVTGDLR
-482 FNWSQ
+482 FNWSRA
-487 VRGETELLL
+487 RGETELLL
-496 DGFGGATPPDHALL
+496 DDFGGATPPGASLL

-515 APRSSGFQVTLRGGL
+515 QAATSGFQVTLRGGI

-547 NFVGNV
+547 NLVGNV
-553 SLVHSGHELKV
+553 SFIHSGHELKL

-578 NYAQTIIFG
+578 NYAQTVIFG
-587 DAGVNG
+587 DATTNG

-609 ADDVPREPLFTN
+609 ADAEPREPVFKN

-627 DAARVTPYLTVV
+627 DAARLTPYLTVV
-639 YGLRWELNPPPSE
+639 YGLRWELNPPPAE
-652 RNGNHPAVYQG
+652 RNGNHPAVFQG
-663 FVPSAA
+663 FE
-669 FDLVD
+669 DD
-674 AGGVFGGGGR
+674 GVFNLGNIGSSNPNR

-698 TFQNFAPRAGAAYLL
+698 TFRNFAPRAGAAYQL
-713 SPEHGTTLRGGL
+713 SPERGTTLRGGI

-744 PYARERLLSNIPFPL
+744 PYARERLLSNVLFPL
-759 DPAQAEPP
+759 APAQAEPP
-767 TLGLDPPYGT
+767 PLSFDPPFDT
-777 VYAFAPDLRLPLTV
+777 VYAFSPHLKLPLTV
-791 QWSAAVEQPLG
+791 QWSMALEQPLD
-802 GGQSLSLSYVG
+802 GGQSLSVSYVG

-821 QTAMLRPSPNF
+821 QTAVLKPSPDF
-832 SAFRI
+832 SVVRL
-837 VSNTSSSDYHALQAV
+837 VTNTSLSDYHALQTV
-852 YGRRLSK
+852 YARRLSQ
-859 GLQAHVSYTWSH
+859 GLQAHVAYTWSH

-879 SASGLLIVGSFNTR
+879 SATGLLIVGSFNTR
-893 TERGPSTFDVRHSLS
+893 TERGPSSFDVRHSLS

-913 DLPGPKLPGV
+913 DLPGPARAG
-923 TAALLRDWSLD
+923 AAATLLRDWSLD
-934 AILRART
+934 AIFRARS
-941 ATPINIIQT
+941 ATPVNIIRT
-950 TGIFT
+950 TGVFT
-955 GDLVEALRP
+955 GDLVDALRP
-964 DLIDGVPIHLRDPS
+964 DLLEGVPVYLDDS
-978 APGGRRL
+978 TAPGGRRL
-985 NPAAFRAVVGR
+985 NPDAFRATVGR

-1005 RGFGLSQLDLAVRRQ
+1005 RGFGLSQLDIAVRRQ
-1020 FVLGET
+1020 FPLGEA

-1049 DLNSRLFGRSVQTLA
+1049 DLNNRLFGLSVQTLA
-1064 RSLGSGGVNGGLS
+1064 RSLGTGGVNGGLS

-1088 QLALRFSF
+1088 QLALRLSF

>member
-1 MWVREQNRTA
+1 MSGQANKWV
-11 SGSERVRVRA
+11 GF
-21 GGPYVAA
+21 AA
-28 RTRSLPLAVLLCALM
+28 RALVLAVALT
-43 LSTAAAGAQSPAAT
+43 LAPAARAQSPAAT

-64 ENGAVVPAVEITV
+64 ENGAVVPSVEITV

-89 TGGEGAFVVPLL
+89 TGGGGAFVVPLL

-106 TLTAQREGF
+106 TLTAQRDGF
-115 ATVEVTNITLNVGD
+115 ATLEVRNIVLNVGD
-129 RMALRISLPVGDVGE
+129 RQALRIRLRVGEVGE

-150 ALRSGVER
+150 AVSPGVER

-164 STVVNRQ
+164 GTVVNRQ
-171 FIENLPLNGRSFQS
+171 FVENLPLNGRSFQS
-185 LFELAPGSVLTRTSF
+185 LFELAPGAVLTRTSF

-231 GTSPGQAASGG
+231 GTSPGQAAAGG

-266 MTSSYAPEFGRT
+266 LTSSYAPEFGRT
-278 PGAQVAIVT
+278 PGAQVAIAT
-287 RSGTNRLHGS
+287 RSGTNELHGS

-317 GLARPSIRQHD
+317 GLARPAIRQHD

-336 VVRNRAFFFASYE
+336 LRTNRAFFFASYE

-364 SLASRAN
+364 SPGARAS

-378 LLSSFPSPNGADLG
+378 LLNAFPVPNGADLG
-392 NGFAEF
+392 DGFAEF

-411 SLRFDIVVDEWLT
+411 NLRLDLVAAEWLT
-424 AFARYANSPSRTS
+424 LFARYANSPSRTS
-437 QRGGVGS
+437 QRGGVGT

-461 TQTLTTGATAAFSP
+461 TQTLTAGATAAFNP
-475 RVTGDLR
+475 KVTGDLR
-482 FNWSQ
+482 FNWSRA
-487 VRGETELLL
+487 RGETELLL
-496 DGFGGATPPDHALL
+496 DDFGGATPPDPALL

-515 APRSSGFQVTLRGGL
+515 RPDASGFQVTLRGGL

-547 NFVGNV
+547 NLVGNF
-553 SLVHSGHELKV
+553 SLAHSGHELKL

-578 NYAQTIIFG
+578 NYAQTVIFG
-587 DAGVNG
+587 DATTNG
-593 VNAAANTG
+593 VNAAAGTG

-609 ADDVPREPLFTN
+609 ADAEPREPLFTN
-621 FSLYAQ
+621 FSVYGQ

-652 RNGNHPAVYQG
+652 RNGNHPAVFLG
-663 FVPSAA
+663 FDDEDEG
-669 FDLVD
+669 FR
-674 AGGVFGGGGR
+674 FGGCPIFPIGGPTSGPFCR
-684 VITLAPRGTPLWRT
+684 DIALAPRGAPLWRT
-698 TFQNFAPRAGAAYLL
+698 TFHNFAPRAGAAYLL
-713 SPEHGTTLRGGL
+713 SPERGTTLRGGI

-744 PYARERLLSNIPFPL
+744 PYARERLLSDVPFPL
-759 DPAQAEPP
+759 DPTQADPP
-767 TLGLDPPYGT
+767 PLGLDPPYGT
-777 VYAFAPDLRLPLTV
+777 VYAFSPNLKLPLTV
-791 QWSAAVEQPLG
+791 QWSLALEQPLG
-802 GGQSLSLSYVG
+802 GGQSLSVSYVG

-821 QTAMLRPSPNF
+821 QTAVLRPDPDF
-832 SAFRI
+832 AVVRL
-837 VSNTSSSDYHALQAV
+837 VTNTSSSDYNALQAV
-852 YGRRLSK
+852 YARRLSK
-859 GLQAHVSYTWSH
+859 GLQAHVAYTWSH

-893 TERGPSTFDVRHSLS
+893 TERGPSSFDVRHSLG

-913 DLPGPKLPGV
+913 DLPGPARPGAS
-923 TAALLRDWSLD
+923 AALLRDWSLD
-934 AILRART
+934 AIFRART
-941 ATPINIIQT
+941 ATPVNIIRT
-950 TGIFT
+950 TGVFT
-955 GDLVEALRP
+955 GDLVDALRP
-964 DLIDGVPIHLRDPS
+964 DLLEGVPVYLEDPS

-985 NPAAFRAVVGR
+985 NPAAFRAVAGR

-1005 RGFGLSQLDLAVRRQ
+1005 RGFGLSQLDLAVRRR

-1049 DLNSRLFGRSVQTLA
+1049 DLNNRLFGQSVQTLA
-1064 RSLGSGGVNGGLS
+1064 RSLGTGGVNGGLS

-1088 QLALRFSF
+1088 QLALRFTF